1 MQNFLPSA
9 KASNQES
16 VALKFADC
24 NPSEDFAS
32 SQQNDEDEEDYRLVY
47 YAAKTYEQQ
56 FMNEEET
63 LKVTDLPPAK
73 P

>member
-9 KASNQES
+9 KASNQEI

-32 SQQNDEDEEDYRLVY
+32 SLQNDEDEEEDYQLVY

-56 FMNEEET
+56 FMNEET
-63 LKVTDLPPAK
+63 LKVTDSPPAK